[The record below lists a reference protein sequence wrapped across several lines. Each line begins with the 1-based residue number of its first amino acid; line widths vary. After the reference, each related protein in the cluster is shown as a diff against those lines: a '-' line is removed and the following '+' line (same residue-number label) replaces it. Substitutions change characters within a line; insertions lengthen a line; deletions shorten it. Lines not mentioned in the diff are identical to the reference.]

1 MAERRVL
8 VVEDSFL
15 ILAALEMLLEQHGID
30 IVGPASTVAEAL
42 VLAETAAADIA
53 LLDVNLHGDM
63 VFPVADLLIQRGIPI
78 IFTTGYT
85 AKEVLPPRFADIP
98 TIQKPYEGTTLMALV
113 EQALARAQQQ
123 TACSSLR
130 LA

>member
-15 ILAALEMLLEQHGID
+15 ILVALEMLLEQHGID

-42 VLAETAAADIA
+42 ALAETGAADIA

-63 VFPVADLLIQRGIPI
+63 VFPVADRLIQHGIPI

-85 AKEVLPPRFADIP
+85 AKEVLPPRYAGIP
-98 TIQKPYEGTTLMALV
+98 TIQKPYEGAALMALV
-113 EQALARAQQQ
+113 EEAFARARQQ
-123 TACSSLR
+123 ASSSSLR

>member
-1 MAERRVL
+1 MTKRRVL

-15 ILAALEMLLEQHGID
+15 ILITLEMLLEQHGID

-42 VLAETAAADIA
+42 ALAETAATDIA

-63 VFPVADLLIQRGIPI
+63 VFPVADRLIQRGIPI

-85 AKEVLPPRFADIP
+85 AKEVLPPRYAGIP
-98 TIQKPYEGTTLMALV
+98 TIQKPYEGAALMALM
-113 EQALARAQQQ
+113 EQAFARAQQ
-123 TACSSLR
+123 
-130 LA
+130 